1 MRALT
6 KKSLIAEDILGRIH
20 ANGLKPGEGI
30 FSESEIM
37 SIYNVSRI
45 TARAAVQSLKD
56 RGALVSV
63 KGKGTFVHP
72 GGIDQGERTHI
83 QLIAPFLVSGTTAD
97 CEWGG
102 GVVLD
107 EFEKVARAR
116 NGDVCVSVSLTRD
129 DVVAERE
136 AISATAA
143 NRHIHVVVLDPVC
156 NTVPG
161 VLEEN
166 LRPLVSSGKLFMML
180 ERWSSLD
187 VNNVYEDDLFGAFLA
202 TTHLIELGH
211 RDILHVNLDCPFLSR
226 RISGYRIALVEN
238 GIPVRSELVYKSPVA
253 LNGLKYALD
262 DEVFREIG
270 YAAVRKTI
278 KEAKYTAVF
287 AANDLMAD
295 GCRRALDEFGLRV
308 PEDISLVGYDDMPFA
323 RRANHLTTISR
334 PFAEIGRTAGE
345 FMLNVM
351 AKPLG
356 SVAEKIAVK
365 PALIQRQSTRQLGQ
379 VQSAQPGIPLAP
391 FRRNGHATMLRPDM
405 VSVPMSP
412 PLGNGTMPHFES

>member
-6 KKSLIAEDILGRIH
+6 KKTMIAEDILGRIH
-20 ANGLKPGEGI
+20 ENRLKPGEGI

-45 TARAAVQSLKD
+45 TARAAVQTLKD

-72 GGIDQGERTHI
+72 QMVDQNERIHI

-107 EFEKVARAR
+107 EFEKAARTG

-129 DVVAERE
+129 DVAAERE
-136 AISATAA
+136 AISAAAA

-161 VLEEN
+161 VLEES
-166 LRPLVSSGKLFMML
+166 LKPLVSSGKLFLIL

-202 TTHLIELGH
+202 TTHLIGLGH
-211 RDILHVNLDCPFLSR
+211 RDILHVNLDCPFLAR
-226 RISGYRIALVEN
+226 RVSGYRIALIEN
-238 GIPVRSELVYKSPVA
+238 GIPVRSELEYKAPVA
-253 LNGLKYALD
+253 KSESKYALD
-262 DEVFREIG
+262 NEIFRGIG
-270 YAAVRKTI
+270 YAAVQKTI
-278 KEAKYTAVF
+278 KESKYTAVF
-287 AANDLMAD
+287 AANDLIAD
-295 GCRRALDEFGLRV
+295 GCRQALDELGLRV

-334 PFAEIGRTAGE
+334 PFAKIGR
-345 FMLNVM
+345 M
-351 AKPLG
+351 AAQLALKATCKPLG
-356 SVAEKIAVK
+356 SVTEKIAVK
-365 PALIQRQSTRQLGQ
+365 PTLVERRSTQRLPQAHDARTGHHRSDPVL
-379 VQSAQPGIPLAP
+379 LAP
-391 FRRNGHATMLRPDM
+391 MPMLAE
-405 VSVPMSP
+405 S
-412 PLGNGTMPHFES
+412 GTMSRAEL